1 MKANINLFWVL
12 FAFCLVADAGYIVWS
27 LVDPIH
33 GGQIEWVG
41 TLGIGLA
48 GVLSGFIAFY
58 VGAVY
63 KAQGAE
69 LPEDRLDSN
78 IDDGDPEMGFFS
90 PWSWWPVML
99 AASLSLMFLG
109 MAVGFWV
116 SFIGVG
122 LVAISLVGWVY
133 EYYRGNFA
141 H

>member
-1 MKANINLFWVL
+1 MKANINLFWLL
-12 FAFCLVADAGYIVWS
+12 FGFCLLADAAYIIWS

-41 TLGIGLA
+41 TLAIGLA

-99 AASLSLMFLG
+99 GASLSLLFLG
-109 MAVGFWV
+109 LAVGFWV
-116 SFIGVG
+116 ALIGVG